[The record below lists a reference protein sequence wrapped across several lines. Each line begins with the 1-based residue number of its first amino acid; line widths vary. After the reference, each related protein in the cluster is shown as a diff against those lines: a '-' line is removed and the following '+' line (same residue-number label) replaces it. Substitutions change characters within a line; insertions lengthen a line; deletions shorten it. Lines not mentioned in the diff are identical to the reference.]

1 MSKTIQF
8 IYRDGANYKWFPN
21 IKISDAKIKELEE
34 KYGEK
39 LKEGTEVFY
48 DSDLGITQDDFH
60 EQRGYGYDDEIDHNI
75 LEVTNILSEEEA
87 QKEPVSFYID
97 CDENDNN

>member
-1 MSKTIQF
+1 MSKTIEF
-8 IYRDGANYKWFPN
+8 EYRDGANYKWFPN

-34 KYGEK
+34 KYGE
-39 LKEGTEVFY
+39 LKNGTEIFY

-87 QKEPVSFYID
+87 QKEPISFYID